1 MSRLRESLETSF
13 EPVTFKRLI
22 MSSNDLNTMK
32 AIELF
37 CPGTIANISCGFD
50 VLGCCL
56 DSVGDRMWIRKT
68 REQGIRISRI
78 TGADLPLDPAR
89 NVAGAAIEA
98 LLNELDAV
106 PPFGFELEMEKNIKP
121 GSGIGSSAASAAGA
135 VFGVNKLLGEPF
147 TASELVPFAA
157 EGERLACGSP
167 IADNVTPALL
177 GGFTLVQSEQPLRVL
192 RLPVISGMC
201 ATVIHPQIEIKT
213 SDSRAI
219 LPEQVPLKDAIRQ
232 WANVGTLVHALH
244 ENDPELFGISL
255 QDHIVEPHRSKLI
268 PMFDSIRGAAL
279 DEGALGCGISG
290 SGPSIFAFSKN
301 MEIAEIVKF
310 TFESIYSKTSIPFQV
325 YTSPI
330 NEEGIKIL
338 NTEL

>member
-1 MSRLRESLETSF
+1 
-13 EPVTFKRLI
+13 
-22 MSSNDLNTMK
+22 MSSKNSNSIQSL
-32 AIELF
+32 ELF

-68 REQGIRISRI
+68 TEPGLRISRI
-78 TGADLPLDPAR
+78 AGADLPMDPAK
-89 NVAGAAIEA
+89 NVVGPAIQA
-98 LLNELDAV
+98 LLSAMATEPN
-106 PPFGFELEMEKNIKP
+106 FGFELEIEKNIKP

-147 TASELVPFAA
+147 TAAELVPFAA

-177 GGFTLVQSEQPLRVL
+177 GGFSLVQSEEPLRVF
-192 RLPVISGMC
+192 RLPVISGLC

-219 LPEQVPLKDAIRQ
+219 LPEKVALKDAIRQ

-244 ENDPELFGISL
+244 QNDPELFGL
-255 QDHIVEPHRSKLI
+255 ALHDHIVEPHRSKLI
-268 PMFDSIRGAAL
+268 PLFDEVRDAAL
-279 DEGALGCGISG
+279 EKGALGCGISG

-301 MEIAEIVKF
+301 MEIAENVKTVF
-310 TFESIYSKTSIPFQV
+310 KEIYSKTSIPFQV
-325 YTSPI
+325 YTSRI

-338 NTEL
+338 NQEL

>member
-1 MSRLRESLETSF
+1 MNSTDKKNL
-13 EPVTFKRLI
+13 
-22 MSSNDLNTMK
+22 K

-56 DSVGDRMWIRKT
+56 DSVGDRMR
-68 REQGIRISRI
+68 IRITPEPGLRITRI
-78 TGADLPLDPAR
+78 TGADLPLDPSK
-89 NVAGAAIEA
+89 NVAGAAIQA
-98 LLNELDAV
+98 LLEELSVSGRNDGELQSLT
-106 PPFGFELEMEKNIKP
+106 FGFELEIEKNIKP

-147 TASELVPFAA
+147 TAEELVPFAA

-177 GGFTLVQSEQPLRVL
+177 GGFSLVQSEEPLRVL
-192 RLPVISGMC
+192 KLPVISGLH

-213 SDSRAI
+213 SESRAI
-219 LPEQVPLKDAIRQ
+219 LPDQVELKDAIRQ

-244 ENDPELFGISL
+244 ANDPDLFGLSL
-255 QDHIVEPHRSKLI
+255 KDHIVEPHRSKLI
-268 PMFDSIRGAAL
+268 PLFDEVRDAAL
-279 DEGALGCGISG
+279 EQGALGCGISG

-301 MEIAEIVKF
+301 IKIAEKVKDIF
-310 TFESIYSKTSIPFQV
+310 SSIYSKTSIPFQV
-325 YTSPI
+325 YTSGI
-330 NEEGIKIL
+330 NEKGIKIL
-338 NTEL
+338 KEEL

>member
-1 MSRLRESLETSF
+1 M
-13 EPVTFKRLI
+13 I
-22 MSSNDLNTMK
+22 K

-68 REQGIRISRI
+68 SEPGVRISKI
-78 TGADLPLDPAR
+78 TGADLPLDPAK
-89 NVAGAAIEA
+89 NVVGAAIETLLTA
-98 LLNELDAV
+98 LETA
-106 PPFGFELEMEKNIKP
+106 PSFGFELEIEKNIKP

-135 VFGVNKLLGEPF
+135 VFGVNKLLGDPF
-147 TASELVPFAA
+147 TPEELVPFAA

-177 GGFTLVQSEQPLRVL
+177 GGFSLVQSEEPLRVF
-192 RLPVISGMC
+192 RLPVISGIC

-213 SDSRAI
+213 SDSRAL
-219 LPEQVPLKDAIRQ
+219 LPDKVGLKDAIRQ

-244 ENDPELFGISL
+244 ENDPQLFGLSL
-255 QDHIVEPHRSKLI
+255 QDHVVEPHRSKLI
-268 PMFDSIRGAAL
+268 PLFDDIRDAAI

-301 MEIAEIVKF
+301 MEIAEKVKNRF
-310 TFESIYSKTSIPFQV
+310 INIYSKTTIPFEV
-325 YTSPI
+325 YTSRI
-330 NEEGIKIL
+330 NEKGIKIL
-338 NTEL
+338 KQEA

>member
-1 MSRLRESLETSF
+1 
-13 EPVTFKRLI
+13 
-22 MSSNDLNTMK
+22 MSSDQSNSIQ

-68 REQGIRISRI
+68 PEPGLRITKI
-78 TGADLPLDPAR
+78 TGADLPLDPAK
-89 NVAGAAIEA
+89 NVVGAAIKA
-98 LLNELDAV
+98 LLGALDTA
-106 PPFGFELEMEKNIKP
+106 PAFGFELEIEKNIKP

-147 TASELVPFAA
+147 TAAELVPFAA

-177 GGFTLVQSEQPLRVL
+177 GGFTLVQSEEPLRVF
-192 RLPVISGMC
+192 RLPVISGLW

-213 SDSRAI
+213 SESRAI
-219 LPEQVPLKDAIRQ
+219 LPEKVALNDAIRQ

-244 ENDPELFGISL
+244 QNDPELFGLSL
-255 QDHIVEPHRSKLI
+255 KDHIVEPHRSKLI
-268 PMFDSIRGAAL
+268 PLFDEVRDAAL
-279 DEGALGCGISG
+279 ELGALGCGISG
-290 SGPSIFAFSKN
+290 SGPSIFTFSKN
-301 MEIAEIVKF
+301 IKVAEKVKDKF
-310 TFESIYSKTSIPFQV
+310 QSIYSKTSIPFQV
-325 YTSPI
+325 YTSRI

-338 NTEL
+338 NQES

>member
-1 MSRLRESLETSF
+1 
-13 EPVTFKRLI
+13 
-22 MSSNDLNTMK
+22 MSSDQSKTIQ

-68 REQGIRISRI
+68 SEPGLRISKI
-78 TGADLPLDPAR
+78 TGADLPLDPAM

-98 LLNELDAV
+98 LLAALDAAPV
-106 PPFGFELEMEKNIKP
+106 FGFELEIEKNIKP

-147 TASELVPFAA
+147 TATELVQFAA

-177 GGFTLVQSEQPLRVL
+177 GGFTLVQSEEPLRVY
-192 RLPVISGMC
+192 RLPVISGLW

-213 SDSRAI
+213 SESRAI
-219 LPEQVPLKDAIRQ
+219 LPQKIALKDAIRQ

-244 ENDPELFGISL
+244 LNDHELFGLSL
-255 QDHIVEPHRSKLI
+255 KDHIVEPHRSKLI
-268 PMFDSIRGAAL
+268 PLFDEVRDAAFDL
-279 DEGALGCGISG
+279 GALGCGISG
-290 SGPSIFAFSKN
+290 SGPSIFTFSKS
-301 MEIAEIVKF
+301 MEIAEKVKSK
-310 TFESIYSKTSIPFQV
+310 FEEIYSETSIPFQV
-325 YTSPI
+325 YTSRI

-338 NTEL
+338 NQES